1 MCGSQGSPEFEELL
15 GSDHCGWGDATLV
28 SRAPRGAARLAELP
42 VNRRH
47 VLAGAGGLGLAALL
61 AACTPASQPTPG
73 ASGASAG
80 AAAPAAANVE
90 ITPAKLGNATAGLD
104 EIQVWQEEFYKDLH
118 RHPDV
123 WPDEART
130 AEKIT
135 RKLEELGVDQI
146 LQVGGG
152 VVGII
157 RNGEGR
163 KVLFRADMDALPVTE
178 ATDLE
183 YKSVEPGKMH
193 ACGHDAHV
201 ASGLGAAALLA
212 RNKGEWSGTYLALF
226 QPGEETGKGAQ
237 AMVDDGLVDKIGADR
252 PEVCLAQHVLT
263 VPESGHVATRA
274 GAVLSAGDSLK
285 VTVFGKGTHG
295 SMPHLGVDPAVLA
308 SAIVMRL
315 QGIVSRELAPG
326 QFGVVTVGSIKVG
339 TAPNIITDRAEL
351 QLNVRAYDNA
361 TRDKILQSIDR
372 IVRAECQASG
382 SPQDPIIESL
392 ASFPLT
398 VNDATVT
405 ETVTS
410 AFTAAFGAD
419 RVHELAPVPAS
430 EDFSLIPAAFG
441 VPYLF
446 WGNGGFLPGMPVV
459 GNHNPTFA
467 PAIQPTIRTGTEAAV
482 AATLAYLGT

>member
-1 MCGSQGSPEFEELL
+1 MCDATNLSNH
-15 GSDHCGWGDATLV
+15 DNCGWGAASLV
-28 SRAPRGAARLAELP
+28 PQRPAAHMAALP
-42 VNRRH
+42 VTRRQM
-47 VLAGAGGLGLAALL
+47 LTGLGGLTAAAVLT
-61 AACTPASQPTPG
+61 ACTSPGDSTAPG
-73 ASGASAG
+73 ASSSSGAP
-80 AAAPAAANVE
+80 PAARTGV
-90 ITPAKLGNATAGLD
+90 TPAKLGDATAGLE

-118 RHPDV
+118 QHPDV

-130 AEKIT
+130 AEKVT
-135 RKLEELGVDQI
+135 RQLEEIGVDQI

-178 ATDLE
+178 LTDLP

-201 ASGLGAAALLA
+201 ASGLGAAALMA
-212 RNKGEWSGTYLALF
+212 RNKAAWSGTYLALF

-237 AMVDDGLVDKIGADR
+237 AMVDDGLVDKVGADR

-263 VPESGHVATRA
+263 VPEAGHVASRA

-285 VTVFGKGTHG
+285 ITVFGKGSHG

-326 QFGVVTVGSIKVG
+326 QFGVVTVGSIQVG
-339 TAPNIITDRAEL
+339 TAPNVITDRAEL
-351 QLNVRAYDNA
+351 QLNVRAYETEA
-361 TRDKILQSIDR
+361 RDTILKAIDR
-372 IVRAECQASG
+372 IVRAECAASG
-382 SPQDPIIESL
+382 SPEDPVFETL
-392 ASFPLT
+392 ATFPLT
-398 VNDATVT
+398 VNDATVH
-405 ETVTS
+405 ETVTK

-430 EDFSLIPAAFG
+430 EDFSIIPTAFG

-446 WGNGGFLPGMPVV
+446 WGNGGFLPGEPVV

-482 AATLAYLGT
+482 TAALAYLAV

>member
-1 MCGSQGSPEFEELL
+1 MCDATDTWSSGAY
-15 GSDHCGWGDATLV
+15 GWGEATLV
-28 SRAPRGAARLAELP
+28 SRAPAAKLAALP

-47 VLAGAGGLGLAALL
+47 LLTGVGGLSVAALVT
-61 AACTPASQPTPG
+61 ACAPSGETPASGTP
-73 ASGASAG
+73 ANTPAG
-80 AAAPAAANVE
+80 GGAPAGGQIE
-90 ITPAKLGNATAGLD
+90 LTPAALGDATAGLD
-104 EIQVWQEEFYKDLH
+104 EIQVWQEELYKDLH
-118 RHPDV
+118 QHPDV

-130 AEKIT
+130 AEKVT
-135 RKLEELGVDQI
+135 ARLEQLGVDEI
-146 LQVGGG
+146 LQIGGG
-152 VVGII
+152 VVGIV

-178 ATDLE
+178 ATDLA

-201 ASGLGAAALLA
+201 ASGLGAAALMA
-212 RNKGEWSGTYLALF
+212 RNKNAWSGTYLALF

-237 AMVDDGLVDKIGADR
+237 AMVDDGLVDKVGADR
-252 PEVCLAQHVLT
+252 PEVCFAQHVLT
-263 VPESGHVATRA
+263 VPEAGHVATRS

-285 VTVFGKGTHG
+285 ITVFGKGSHG

-326 QFGVVTVGSIKVG
+326 EFGVVTVGSIHVG
-339 TAPNIITDRAEL
+339 TAPNVITDRAEL
-351 QLNVRAYDNA
+351 QVNVRAYDNA
-361 TRDKILQSIDR
+361 VREKILQAIDR

-382 SPQDPIIESL
+382 SPQEPIFENL
-392 ASFPLT
+392 ATFPLT
-398 VNDATVT
+398 VNDATVN

-430 EDFSLIPAAFG
+430 EDFSIIPAAFD

-482 AATLAYLGT
+482 AAALAYLAV